1 MTWWVN
7 VNEGIHTNIDQPGF
21 AKQTRQLAPDQRI
34 DSIPRGVRLQQFD
47 KGGPGTRW
55 RIAHVAHI
63 VGFMEGNPPSR
74 SHECRRFGDDLLR
87 LRHIDQDETR
97 RREIKGCPGQPSGSS
112 ITLHHLDIPEVALRN
127 ERSGEGD
134 SLRAPLDSHDAP
146 RRANPLGEEI
156 ETTVRPAAD
165 LDDARAAGD
174 RYLIKQPARF
184 MRELLRLLLQ
194 PRLLRLPVAKHV
206 LVGLGHDE
214 SSHRSRAAEL
224 TVDQALRLRYRPQCS
239 TFRPEATRRKQD
251 APLP

>member
-1 MTWWVN
+1 MADRTH
-7 VNEGIHTNIDQPGF
+7 GSHSRLHGRQPNLPV
-21 AKQTRQLAPDQRI
+21 ARVQLLRQ
-34 DSIPRGVRLQQFD
+34 
-47 KGGPGTRW
+47 
-55 RIAHVAHI
+55 
-63 VGFMEGNPPSR
+63 R
-74 SHECRRFGDDLLR
+74 SLR

-97 RREIKGCPGQPSGSS
+97 CREIEGCSGQPSGSS
-112 ITLHHLDIPEVALRN
+112 ITLHHVDIPEVALRN
-127 ERSGEGD
+127 ELSGEGE

-165 LDDARAAGD
+165 LDDALAAGY

-194 PRLLRLPVAKHV
+194 PLLLRLPVAKNV

-224 TVDQALRLRYRPQCS
+224 TVDRGAEGHAGGEHEPCRPAVAL
-239 TFRPEATRRKQD
+239 
-251 APLP
+251 